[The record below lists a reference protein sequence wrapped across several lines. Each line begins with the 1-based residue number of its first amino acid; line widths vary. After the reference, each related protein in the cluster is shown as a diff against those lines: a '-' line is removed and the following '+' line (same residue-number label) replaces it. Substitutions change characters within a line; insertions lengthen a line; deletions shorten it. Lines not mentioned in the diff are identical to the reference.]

1 MKSLTA
7 LIKRE
12 YLEHRGAFLYAPA
25 VILVLLTV
33 IMLSGIGLGRFHSNG
48 FDTAAR
54 IGVVSGAKGFEFG
67 FLALSA
73 LWMAYLVIALFFYFA
88 DAFSADARNN
98 AMLFWKSMPQSD
110 FKILASKMLAGVTIF
125 PALILGALILSGVVV
140 FIGVVIMLVTVPG
153 ITTSS
158 PAAFLASAGNI
169 LAFDLGYLVLA
180 LLWYAP
186 FFAWVGLLST
196 LFRRWSI
203 PLAFLIPGLVGLAE
217 NLLFRNIFAAPNAGF
232 VLDYLRHR
240 LNFSVGRDDIWA
252 TMVQDGTFNAGTV
265 FGRFIAEV
273 DWSQLVG
280 GVAVAF
286 VLVYIASEYRRRFV
300 AT

>member
-33 IMLSGIGLGRFHSNG
+33 IMLSGVGMGRF
-48 FDTAAR
+48 DAAGKVG
-54 IGVVSGAKGFEFG
+54 IISGAKGFEFG

-73 LWMAYLVIALFFYFA
+73 LWMAYLLIALFFYFA
-88 DAFSADARNN
+88 DAFSADIRNN
-98 AMLFWKSMPQSD
+98 AMLFWKSMPQTD
-110 FKILASKMLAGVTIF
+110 FKILASKMLAGLTIF
-125 PALILGALILSGVVV
+125 PALIVGALILSGIVV
-140 FIGVVIMLVTVPG
+140 FIGVVILLFTVTGMTPSDPG
-153 ITTSS
+153 S
-158 PAAFLASAGNI
+158 FLASATNVLG
-169 LAFDLGYLVLA
+169 FDLGYLVLA

-217 NLLFRNIFAAPNAGF
+217 NLLFRNLFAAPDAGF
-232 VLDYLRHR
+232 VLNYLRDR
-240 LNFSVGRDDIWA
+240 MVLPDIGDDIWRGFA
-252 TMVQDGTFNAGTV
+252 TDGTFNAV
-265 FGRFIAEV
+265 QMLSRLVALI
-273 DWSQLVG
+273 DWSQMVG

-286 VLVYIASEYRRRFV
+286 VLVYLASEYRRRFV

>member
-25 VILVLLTV
+25 IIVLILAV
-33 IMLSGIGLGRFHSNG
+33 IMLSGIGIGRFN
-48 FDTAAR
+48 TYAKV
-54 IGVVSGAKGFEFG
+54 GVISGAKGFEFG

-73 LWMAYLVIALFFYFA
+73 LWIAYLLAALFFYFA
-88 DAFSADARNN
+88 DSFSADGRNN

-125 PALILGALILSGVVV
+125 PALIVGALILSGVVV
-140 FIGVVIMLVTVPG
+140 FIGVVILLTTTPG
-153 ITTSS
+153 LTTSD
-158 PAAFLASAGNI
+158 PAAFLASALNV
-169 LAFDLGYLVLA
+169 LSFDIGYLLLA

-217 NLLFRNIFAAPNAGF
+217 NLLLRNMLVAPDAGF
-232 VLDYLRHR
+232 VLSYLRDR
-240 LNFSVGRDDIWA
+240 MDFSIGREAIWSA
-252 TMVQDGTFNAGTV
+252 IVEDGTFNAGALYI
-265 FGRFIAEV
+265 RFLTEV
-273 DWSQLVG
+273 DWPQLGG

-286 VLVYIASEYRRRFV
+286 VLVYLASEYRRRFV

>member
-25 VILVLLTV
+25 VILVILT
-33 IMLSGIGLGRFHSNG
+33 ILMLSGIGIGRFNSY
-48 FDTAAR
+48 AK

-67 FLALSA
+67 FLALSG
-73 LWMAYLVIALFFYFA
+73 LWMAYLLAALFFYFA
-88 DAFSADARNN
+88 DAFSADGRNN

-110 FKILASKMLAGVTIF
+110 FKILASKMLAGLTIF
-125 PALILGALILSGVVV
+125 PALIVGALVLSGVVV
-140 FIGVVIMLVTVPG
+140 FIGVVILLVTAPG
-153 ITTSS
+153 LTTSD
-158 PAAFLASAGNI
+158 PAAFLASALNVLG
-169 LAFDLGYLVLA
+169 FDLGYLVLA

-217 NLLFRNIFAAPNAGF
+217 NLLFRNLLALPDAGF
-232 VLDYLRHR
+232 VLSYLRHR
-240 LNFSVGRDDIWA
+240 MDFSVGREAIWSTLA
-252 TMVQDGTFNAGTV
+252 QDGTFNAGALYGHFLTQ
-265 FGRFIAEV
+265 V

-280 GVAVAF
+280 GVGVAF
-286 VLVYIASEYRRRFV
+286 VLVYLASEYRRRFV

>member
-25 VILVLLTV
+25 VIVAILAV
-33 IMLSGIGLGRFHSNG
+33 IVLSGVGFGRFE
-48 FDTAAR
+48 TVAR
-54 IGVVSGAKGFEFG
+54 VGVISGAKGFEFA
-67 FLALSA
+67 FLAMSA
-73 LWMAYLVIALFFYFA
+73 LWMAYLLIALFFYFA
-88 DAFSADARNN
+88 DAFSADSRNN

-110 FKILASKMLAGVTIF
+110 FRILASKMLAGVTIF
-125 PALILGALILSGVVV
+125 PALILVALALSGVVV
-140 FIGVVIMLVTVPG
+140 FVGVVIMLLTNPG

-158 PAAFLASAGNI
+158 PGAFFASALNM
-169 LAFDLGYLVLA
+169 LAFDIGYLVLA

-203 PLAFLIPGLVGLAE
+203 PLAFLIPSLVGLAE
-217 NLLFRNIFAAPNAGF
+217 NLLFRNVLSVPDAGF
-232 VLDYLRHR
+232 VLGYLRQR
-240 LNFSVGRDDIWA
+240 LNFGFGREDIWA
-252 TMVQDGTFNAGTV
+252 AVARDGTFDAGTL
-265 FGRFIAEV
+265 FGRFVAQV
-273 DWSQLVG
+273 DWAQLVG
-280 GVAVAF
+280 GVGVAF
-286 VLVYIASEYRRRFV
+286 VLVYLASEYRRRFV

>member
-25 VILVLLTV
+25 VILVILTV
-33 IMLSGIGLGRFHSNG
+33 IMLSGIGIGRFN
-48 FDTAAR
+48 TIAKV
-54 IGVVSGAKGFEFG
+54 GVISGAKGFEFG
-67 FLALSA
+67 FLALSG
-73 LWMAYLVIALFFYFA
+73 LWMAYLLAALFFYFA
-88 DAFSADARNN
+88 DAFSADSRNN

-110 FKILASKMLAGVTIF
+110 FKILASKMLAGVTVF
-125 PALILGALILSGVVV
+125 PALIVGALVLSGVVV
-140 FIGVVIMLVTVPG
+140 FVGVVILLVTAPG
-153 ITTSS
+153 LTTSG
-158 PAAFLASAGNI
+158 PAAFLASALNI
-169 LAFDLGYLVLA
+169 LSFDLGYLVLA

-217 NLLFRNIFAAPNAGF
+217 NLLFRKVFVSPDAGF
-232 VLDYLRHR
+232 VLNYLSQR
-240 LNFSVGRDDIWA
+240 LDFSIGREAIWN
-252 TMVQDGTFNAGTV
+252 TLVQDGTFNAGALYA
-265 FGRFIAEV
+265 RFLAEV
-273 DWSQLVG
+273 DWSQLGG
-280 GVAVAF
+280 GVALAF
-286 VLVYIASEYRRRFV
+286 VLVYLASEYRRRFV

>member
-25 VILVLLTV
+25 ALVLLLAL
-33 IMLSGIGLGRFHSNG
+33 ILLSGVGFGRF
-48 FDTAAR
+48 DVYAKV
-54 IGVVSGAKGFEFG
+54 GVMSGAKGFEFG

-73 LWMAYLVIALFFYFA
+73 MWMFYLLVALFFYFA

-110 FKILASKMLAGVTIF
+110 FKILASKMLAGLTIF
-125 PALILGALILSGVVV
+125 PALILGALILSGVGV
-140 FIGVVIMLVTVPG
+140 FIAVVIMLATVPG
-153 ITTSS
+153 LTSS
-158 PAAFLASAGNI
+158 DPGALHASAANI
-169 LAFDLGYLVLA
+169 LGFDLGYLVLA

-186 FFAWVGLLST
+186 FFAWVGLLSA

-203 PLAFLIPGLVGLAE
+203 PLAFLIPGLLGLAE
-217 NLLFRNIFAAPNAGF
+217 NLLFRNVLAAPDAGY
-232 VLDYLRHR
+232 VLGYLRQR
-240 LNFSVGRDDIWA
+240 MNFALGRDDIMA
-252 TMVQDGTFNAGTV
+252 ALAGDAPFNAASLY
-265 FGRFIAEV
+265 GRLLAEV
-273 DWSQLVG
+273 DWGQLVG
-280 GVAVAF
+280 GVGVAF
-286 VLVYIASEYRRRFV
+286 VLVYLASEYRRRFV

>member
-25 VILVLLTV
+25 VILVVLTV
-33 IMLSGIGLGRFHSNG
+33 IMLSGIGIGRFE
-48 FDTAAR
+48 AQAR
-54 IGVVSGAKGFEFG
+54 VAIVSGAKGFEFG
-67 FLALSA
+67 FLAMSA
-73 LWMAYLVIALFFYFA
+73 LWMVYLLLALFFYFA
-88 DAFSADARNN
+88 DAFSADSRNN

-110 FKILASKMLAGVTIF
+110 FKILASKMLAGFSIF
-125 PALILGALILSGVVV
+125 PALIFVALVLSGVIV
-140 FIGVVIMLVTVPG
+140 FVGVVIMLATVPG
-153 ITTSS
+153 FTVSDPS
-158 PAAFLASAGNI
+158 AFFASALNI

-186 FFAWVGLLST
+186 FFAWVGLLSV

-203 PLAFLIPGLVGLAE
+203 PLAFLIPALVGLAE
-217 NLLFRNIFAAPNAGF
+217 NLLFRNIFEDRDGGF
-232 VLDYLRHR
+232 VLSYLRDR
-240 LNFSVGRDDIWA
+240 INFAVGRDDIFA
-252 TMVQDGTFNAGTV
+252 TMMQDSTFNAGSLFT
-265 FGRFIAEV
+265 RLLTEV

-280 GVAVAF
+280 GVGVAF
-286 VLVYIASEYRRRFV
+286 VLVYLASEYRRRFV

>member
-33 IMLSGIGLGRFHSNG
+33 IMFSGISFGRF
-48 FDTAAR
+48 AA
-54 IGVVSGAKGFEFG
+54 VQKVAVLSASKAFEFG
-67 FLALSA
+67 TLALSA
-73 LWMAYLVIALFFYFA
+73 LWMVYLLASLFFYFA
-88 DAFSADARNN
+88 DAFSADIRNN

-110 FKILASKMLAGVTIF
+110 FKILASKMLAGLTIF
-125 PALILGALILSGVVV
+125 PAMIFVALALTSLIV
-140 FIGVVIMLVTVPG
+140 FIGIAITVLTVPG
-153 ITTSS
+153 MQFSS
-158 PAAFLASAGNI
+158 PVSFLASAANI
-169 LAFDLGYLVLA
+169 LSFDLGYLVLA

-203 PLAFLIPGLVGLAE
+203 PLAFLIPGMVGLAE
-217 NLLFRNIFAAPNAGF
+217 NLLFRNVLASPDAGF
-232 VLDYLRHR
+232 VLSYLRHR
-240 LNFSVGRDDIWA
+240 MDFSVGREAIWSSI
-252 TMVQDGTFNAGTV
+252 VQDGTFNAGTLYA
-265 FGRFIAEV
+265 RFLSQV

-286 VLVYIASEYRRRFV
+286 VLVYLASEYRRRFV

>member
-33 IMLSGIGLGRFHSNG
+33 IMLSGVGMGRF
-48 FDTAAR
+48 DAAGKVG
-54 IGVVSGAKGFEFG
+54 IISGAKGFEFG

-73 LWMAYLVIALFFYFA
+73 LWMAYLLIALFFYFA
-88 DAFSADARNN
+88 DAFSADIRNN
-98 AMLFWKSMPQSD
+98 AMLFWKSMPQTD
-110 FKILASKMLAGVTIF
+110 FKILASKMLAGLTIF
-125 PALILGALILSGVVV
+125 PALIVGALILSGVVV
-140 FIGVVIMLVTVPG
+140 FIGVVILLVTVTGMTGSDPG
-153 ITTSS
+153 
-158 PAAFLASAGNI
+158 AFLASALNV
-169 LAFDLGYLVLA
+169 LVFDLGYLALA

-186 FFAWVGLLST
+186 FFAWVGLLSA

-217 NLLFRNIFAAPNAGF
+217 NLLFRNLFAAPDAGF
-232 VLDYLRHR
+232 VLNYLRHR
-240 LNFSVGRDDIWA
+240 IVLPDIGHDIWMGFA
-252 TMVQDGTFNAGTV
+252 TDGTFNSVHMLTRLAAL
-265 FGRFIAEV
+265 I
-273 DWSQLVG
+273 DWGQMVG

-286 VLVYIASEYRRRFV
+286 VLVYLASEYRRRFV

>member
-12 YLEHRGAFLYAPA
+12 YLEHRGAFVYAPA
-25 VILVLLTV
+25 VLLVLLTV

-67 FLALSA
+67 FLGLSA
-73 LWMAYLVIALFFYFA
+73 LWMGYLLIALFFYFA
-88 DAFSADARNN
+88 DAFSADIRNN
-98 AMLFWKSMPQSD
+98 AMLFWKSMPQTD
-110 FKILASKMLAGVTIF
+110 FKILASKMLAGLTIF
-125 PALILGALILSGVVV
+125 PALILAALALSGVVV

-153 ITTSS
+153 ITTSD
-158 PAAFLASAGNI
+158 PGAFLASALNI
-169 LAFDLGYLVLA
+169 LGFDIGYLVLA

-186 FFAWVGLLST
+186 FFAWVGLLSA

-217 NLLFRNIFAAPNAGF
+217 NMLFRNVFSAPDAGF
-232 VLDYLRHR
+232 VLNYLRHR
-240 LNFSVGRDDIWA
+240 MDFSIGREDIWA
-252 TMVQDGTFNAGTV
+252 ALAQDGAFNAGALYA
-265 FGRFIAEV
+265 RFLAQV
-273 DWSQLVG
+273 DWGQLVG

-286 VLVYIASEYRRRFV
+286 VLVFLASEYRRRFV

>member
-1 MKSLTA
+1 MNPLIA

-25 VILVLLTV
+25 ALVLLLAV
-33 IMLSGIGLGRFHSNG
+33 ILLSGISFGRF
-48 FDTAAR
+48 DVYAKV
-54 IGVVSGAKGFEFG
+54 GVMSGAKGFEFG
-67 FLALSA
+67 FLGLSA
-73 LWMAYLVIALFFYFA
+73 MWMFYLLVALFFYFA

-110 FKILASKMLAGVTIF
+110 FKILASKMLAGLTIF

-140 FIGVVIMLVTVPG
+140 FIGVVIMLATVPG
-153 ITTSS
+153 LTSS
-158 PAAFLASAGNI
+158 DPAAFLASALNI
-169 LAFDLGYLVLA
+169 LSFDLGYLVLA
-180 LLWYAP
+180 LLWYSP
-186 FFAWVGLLST
+186 FFAWVGLLSA

-217 NLLFRNIFAAPNAGF
+217 NLLFRNVLAVPDAGF
-232 VLDYLRHR
+232 VLGYLRHR
-240 LNFSVGRDDIWA
+240 MNFALGRDDIMA
-252 TMVQDGTFNAGTV
+252 TLVGDGPFNAAGLYARLL
-265 FGRFIAEV
+265 GQI

-286 VLVYIASEYRRRFV
+286 VLVYLASEYRRRFV

>member
-1 MKSLTA
+1 MTALTA

-25 VILVLLTV
+25 ALVTLLALIL
-33 IMLSGIGLGRFHSNG
+33 LSGVGFGRF
-48 FDTAAR
+48 DVYAKV
-54 IGVVSGAKGFEFG
+54 GVMSGAKGFEFG

-73 LWMAYLVIALFFYFA
+73 MWMFYLLVALFFYFA
-88 DAFSADARNN
+88 DAFSADSRNN

-110 FKILASKMLAGVTIF
+110 FKILASKMLAGLTIF

-140 FIGVVIMLVTVPG
+140 FIAVVIMLATVPG
-153 ITTSS
+153 LTTSD
-158 PAAFLASAGNI
+158 PAAFLAAAVNLVG
-169 LAFDLGYLVLA
+169 FDLGYLVLA
-180 LLWYAP
+180 LLWYSP

-217 NLLFRNIFAAPNAGF
+217 NLLFRNVLAAPDAGF
-232 VLDYLRHR
+232 VLGYLRQR
-240 LNFSVGRDDIWA
+240 MNFALGRDDIMA
-252 TMVQDGTFNAGTV
+252 ALAGDAPFNAADLYA
-265 FGRFIAEV
+265 RLLAAV
-273 DWSQLVG
+273 DWGQLVG
-280 GVAVAF
+280 GLGVAF
-286 VLVYIASEYRRRFV
+286 VLVYLASEYRRRFV